1 MEPQGIIFDIKHFA
15 VHDGP
20 GIRTTVFFKGCPME
34 CWWCHNP
41 EGLSTEEEVF
51 YYEAKCMGCHR
62 CIDICSASAIDKN
75 NDGIGII
82 RENCNTC
89 GECVEECPTGALQIA
104 GNRVT
109 VDEVMDEIKKS
120 IIYFNKSG
128 GGVTFSGGEPLM
140 QPDFLR
146 GLIIECRDRG
156 IHIALDT
163 SGYAPREI
171 FDSMVDDI
179 DIFLYDLKLISDSRH
194 KKYTAVSNKVI
205 LENLGRL
212 SEKDRGR
219 DVFIRFPVVPNIT
232 DGDRE
237 LDEII
242 EFISSL
248 KDINKVNLLPF
259 HNVREKYERLG
270 RKYRIKN
277 VKSPDRERVKHIKE
291 LFQEKGFKVKIGG

>member
-1 MEPQGIIFDIKHFA
+1 
-15 VHDGP
+15 
-20 GIRTTVFFKGCPME
+20 
-34 CWWCHNP
+34 
-41 EGLSTEEEVF
+41 
-51 YYEAKCMGCHR
+51 
-62 CIDICSASAIDKN
+62 
-75 NDGIGII
+75 
-82 RENCNTC
+82 
-89 GECVEECPTGALQIA
+89 
-104 GNRVT
+104 
-109 VDEVMDEIKKS
+109 
-120 IIYFNKSG
+120 
-128 GGVTFSGGEPLM
+128 M

-194 KKYTAVSNKVI
+194 KKYTGVSNKVI
-205 LENLGRL
+205 LENLERL

-232 DGDRE
+232 DGNRE

-277 VKSPDRERVKHIKE
+277 AKSPDRERVKHIKE
-291 LFQEKGFKVKIGG
+291 FFQEKGFKVKIGG